1 MSSVEDDV
9 RDLRAELAAIRQAVE
24 VLQKELLRAQ
34 QHVDVTMRNQLRC
47 RACGCRKIA
56 HALKVLDRADG
67 DSRKELALNRPS
79 WWSSKVQGVFEVYV
93 CTKCGLAEWWVKDAN
108 ALQPIDDHLEFLD
121 GDGDPAASPYR

>member
-1 MSSVEDDV
+1 MSLENEVSA
-9 RDLRAELAAIRQAVE
+9 LRAELAEMRQALE

-56 HALKVLDRADG
+56 HALKVLDRAEG
-67 DSRKELALNRPS
+67 DTREKLALNRPS

-93 CTKCGLAEWWVKDAN
+93 CTKCGLAEWWVQDAG
-108 ALQPIDDHLEFLD
+108 ALQPIEGHLEFLD